1 MAISTEEIRVGISGS
16 VYVGPVDADA
26 PVDADTALDSSFVD
40 LGAINEEGIA
50 LSPSRSI
57 EKIRAW
63 QAAKAVRTVV
73 TEDELSASFSLMQWN
88 EDTIALAFGGG
99 AFSAVTEPGEEEED
113 PDVVVATKYVPP
125 AAGTV
130 DERSFVFEWV
140 DGDVLSRLYV
150 PRGMVSE
157 IGEIRVAKTGAI
169 ELALTVEV
177 LGSEPDDFVYFTNDA
192 GVSA

>member
-1 MAISTEEIRVGISGS
+1 MAIDTTEIRVGISGS
-16 VYVGPVDADA
+16 VYVAPTGSTAPADA
-26 PVDADTALDSSFVD
+26 TTALDAAFVD
-40 LGAINEEGIA
+40 LGAINEDGIS

-73 TEDELSASFSLMQWN
+73 TEDELSVGFSLMQWN
-88 EDTIALAFGGG
+88 EDSIALAFGGG
-99 AFSAVTEPGEEEED
+99 TFSVANVTE
-113 PDVVVATKYVPP
+113 TKYVPP

-140 DGDVLSRLYV
+140 DGAISNRLYV

-157 IGEIRVAKTGAI
+157 IGEITVTKTGAV

-177 LGSEPDDFVYFTNDA
+177 LGSTPDDFVYFTDDPAVPNA
-192 GVSA
+192 